1 MAWTRVVA
9 VEVGEVATFWEYID
23 VWKEESVGPAD
34 GSDVRDERK
43 RGVMVFK

>member
-1 MAWTRVVA
+1 MAWTRVIA
-9 VEVGEVATFWEYID
+9 VEVGEVVTFWEYIYLR
-23 VWKEESVGPAD
+23 KEESVGPAD